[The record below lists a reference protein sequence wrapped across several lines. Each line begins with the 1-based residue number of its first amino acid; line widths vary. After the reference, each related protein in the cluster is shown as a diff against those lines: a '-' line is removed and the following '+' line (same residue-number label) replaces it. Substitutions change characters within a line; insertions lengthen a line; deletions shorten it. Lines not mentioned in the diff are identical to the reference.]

1 MSDGGTGLIE
11 LIQGGGTVAAVL
23 VFVVGLLRGWWV
35 MGPQYQDAETQ
46 ARFWR
51 DRYLE
56 VVDTIRTANAL
67 ANRAV
72 SVADTALKASHPAGD
87 D

>member
-1 MSDGGTGLIE
+1 MSDGTGLIQ
-11 LIQGGGTVAAVL
+11 LIQGGGVVTAVL

-35 MGPQYQDAETQ
+35 MGQQFRDAQ
-46 ARFWR
+46 ATAQFWR

-56 VVDTIRTANAL
+56 VVDTIRAANAL

-72 SVADTALKASHPAGD
+72 SVADSALKTTNPAGD